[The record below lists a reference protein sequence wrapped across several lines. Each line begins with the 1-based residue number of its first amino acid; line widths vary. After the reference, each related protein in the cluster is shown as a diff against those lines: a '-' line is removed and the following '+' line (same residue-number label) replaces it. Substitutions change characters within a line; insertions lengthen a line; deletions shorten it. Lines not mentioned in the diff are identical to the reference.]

1 MCNLQHNLVIYVH
14 RPQIFSP
21 MYCFNGD
28 RCIKTGRPG
37 SPSAA
42 GDEREERKMERER
55 DGEWEIEREGN
66 GGTDREGQRGKNGER
81 LGEG

>member
-1 MCNLQHNLVIYVH
+1 MH

-37 SPSAA
+37 SPSAV
-42 GDEREERKMERER
+42 GDEREMERE
-55 DGEWEIEREGN
+55 WELQREGN
-66 GGTDREGQRGKNGER
+66 GGTDREGQ
-81 LGEG
+81 